1 MSQRGVLVKLIK
13 RGAEGDI
20 FESVWGGKRCIIKE
34 RKPKAY
40 RNEMLDYKI
49 RRSRTIHESE
59 IIQQAK
65 SVGVPTPLVYFVDVM
80 QCRIYLQ
87 YIKGKMIKDLSDK
100 DLIKACWTVGIMTGT
115 MHKNS
120 LMHGDLTTSNFI
132 VHDRIHAI
140 DFGLSIRTAKPEDHA
155 IDLRLLKE
163 ILSSAH
169 TGIMEDAWRNFTVGY
184 GSIVGQ
190 ARLEKI
196 TKLVSVIEGRGRYAK
211 VV

>member
-1 MSQRGVLVKLIK
+1 MKLVK

-20 FESVWGGKRCIIKE
+20 FESEWNGKKCIVKE
-34 RKPKAY
+34 RKAKAY
-40 RNEMLDYKI
+40 RNEDLDCKI
-49 RRSRTIHESE
+49 RRSRTIRESE

-65 SVGVPTPLVYFVDVM
+65 SAGVPSPLVYFVDIAR
-80 QCRIYLQ
+80 CRIYLQ
-87 YIKGKMIKDLSDK
+87 YMQGRMIKDLPED
-100 DLIKACWTVGIMTGT
+100 DLVKACGTVGIMTGT
-115 MHKNS
+115 LHKNS
-120 LMHGDLTTSNFI
+120 IMHGDLTTSNFI
-132 VHDRIHAI
+132 AGGRICAI

-169 TGIMEDAWRNFTVGY
+169 AGIMEDAWTSFAKGY
-184 GSIVGQ
+184 GSVVGR

-196 TKLVSVIEGRGRYAK
+196 TRLVSVIEGRGRYAK